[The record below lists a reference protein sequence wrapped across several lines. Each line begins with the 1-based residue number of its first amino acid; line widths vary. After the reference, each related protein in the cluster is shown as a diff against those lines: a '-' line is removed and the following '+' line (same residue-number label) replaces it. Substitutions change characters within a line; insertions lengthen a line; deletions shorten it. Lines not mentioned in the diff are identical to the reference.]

1 MSMKLVINVIFIV
14 PLTVRDV
21 AMYIYIYMYGGM
33 TGNING
39 RL

>member
-21 AMYIYIYMYGGM
+21 AMYIYIYVWRNDWKY
-33 TGNING
+33 
-39 RL
+39 